1 MQKKAVEGMSRRKRA
16 REQAKKGEQ
25 KKVGEGHTAF

>member
-1 MQKKAVEGMSRRKRA
+1 MQKKAVEGMSRKKREM
-16 REQAKKGEQ
+16 EQARKGEQ